1 MRKHPKILLATL
13 FAIVLAAACTFSVSA
28 LAAEPDVRMEGN
40 AGSPD
45 AATSVSS
52 LAIDGVEAPSAGSDL
67 DGIAV
72 VSSTEGASWEIPV
85 LWVGSDW
92 QLATK
97 AVEGQSYLPVLV
109 FYLPADYAVRDADE
123 TGGYTITLS
132 DDLVKLFGSEEIISV
147 YDSSTDVTY
156 ILPATLR
163 NFFAQASLAKVPNE
177 PLGIG
182 DGTTL
187 NPNYTGPVAGDSD
200 DDEEP
205 AGDDDDN
212 FDSDEQ
218 DDLSYWVD
226 IYCAQTA
233 KDVLSQDDLEYLVD
247 LIINKLQPQAVNL
260 LLEKF
265 PAFSHAQD
273 LDWLGKQIGLY
284 IYYESGD
291 KDGDPAHEDAPK
303 ALAYVDGKYIKD
315 FDGSVRY
322 AYVIGVDVSSM
333 TKRDD
338 AGRLV
343 LVRDGQDAVT
353 FENTIVHEMFHAFMD
368 DFNRIGMAGVNSPDS
383 PDALSDEITDSYLAI
398 RYPLW
403 FIEGTASAVEN
414 TYQYRYDY
422 FEYLRR
428 DPNNPG
434 EYLAVCTD
442 DVVFANFTGGAEDD
456 GATIG
461 YGLRYAENGRF
472 WPDDDSQ
479 VSTTPSRYVSGYL
492 AVLYLGELAA
502 RKDAD
507 VGSSI
512 SQNGNAVV
520 ISSENIRYG
529 LNSILDRM
537 HEGETLDQIIYDIS
551 PVDSRGAKMYLDTDH
566 FESKFIYGDQVYQED
581 YFKGDY
587 DEGASLEFVTTY
599 LNYMKGLEQ
608 QTNREFL
615 PNGSILFDFDKDFDT
630 PLDRTKHDAA
640 NAYQIAE
647 SNTFVTSTV
656 PDDVALAGGGKSE
669 GGMPMAG
676 ASAQSGG
683 GIAEGNVGDDANDGG
698 DELPLAAK
706 APNDS
711 AEQTAENQGESSA
724 TQEQPVASEDPLE
737 MSSCD
742 AEGPT
747 EPTQCG
753 DVPMPATET
762 PATDDS
768 AEGDCATLD

>member
-1 MRKHPKILLATL
+1 MHKHPKSLLAAL
-13 FAIVLAAACTFSVSA
+13 FAIVLVATCTFSLSA
-28 LAAEPDVRMEGN
+28 LAAEPEVRMEGN
-40 AGSPD
+40 VGSGD

-52 LAIDGVEAPSAGSDL
+52 LVIDGVEAPSAGSDL

-72 VSSTEGASWEIPV
+72 VSTAEDISWEIPV

-97 AVEGQSYLPVLV
+97 AVDGQSYLPVLV
-109 FYLPADYAVRDADE
+109 FYLPADYAVQDVDE
-123 TGGYTITLS
+123 VGGYTITLS
-132 DDLVKLFGSEEIISV
+132 DDLVKLFGSEDVISA
-147 YDSSTDVTY
+147 YDSFAGVTY
-156 ILPATLR
+156 ILPASLR
-163 NFFAQASLAKVPNE
+163 DFFAQASLAKMPNE

-182 DGTTL
+182 DGTTQ
-187 NPNYTGPVAGDSD
+187 NPNYAGPIDGDS
-200 DDEEP
+200 
-205 AGDDDDN
+205 
-212 FDSDEQ
+212 SDEGQADEDGSGMDTQ
-218 DDLSYWVD
+218 DELGYWVD

-233 KDVLSQDDLEYLVD
+233 KDVLSQNDLEYLVD

-265 PAFSHAQD
+265 PAFSHAEE

-291 KDGDPAHEDAPK
+291 RDGDPAHENVSG
-303 ALAYVDGKYIKD
+303 ALAYVNGRYIKENL
-315 FDGSVRY
+315 GESARY
-322 AYVIGVDVSSM
+322 VYIIGVDVSSL
-333 TKRDD
+333 TGRDEE
-338 AGRLV
+338 GNLI
-343 LVRDGQDAVT
+343 LIRDGNDAVA

-368 DFNRIGMAGVNSPDS
+368 DYNRIGMAGVNSPDS
-383 PDALSDEITDSYLAI
+383 PDALSDEVTDSYLAI

-428 DPNNPG
+428 NPNNPN

-442 DVVFANFTGGAEDD
+442 DVVFANFTGGTEE
-456 GATIG
+456 GGTTIG

-472 WPDDDSQ
+472 WPDDDSK

-502 RKDAD
+502 RKDAS

-512 SQNGNAVV
+512 SQNGKTVV
-520 ISSENIRYG
+520 INSANIRYG
-529 LNSILDRM
+529 LNSILERM
-537 HEGETLDQIIYDIS
+537 HEGETLDQVIYDIS
-551 PVDSRGAKMYLDTDH
+551 PVDSRGVKIYLDTDH
-566 FESKFIYGDQVYQED
+566 FESKFIYGDQAYQED
-581 YFKGDY
+581 CFKGDY

-608 QTNREFL
+608 QTDREFL
-615 PNGSILFDFDKDFDT
+615 PNGSILFDFDEDFDT
-630 PLDRTKHDAA
+630 PLDRTKRDAT
-640 NAYQIAE
+640 NVYQIVE

-669 GGMPMAG
+669 GGMPMASE
-676 ASAQSGG
+676 SAQSDNGN
-683 GIAEGNVGDDANDGG
+683 AEGDINDDANDSG

-706 APNDS
+706 VPNYPV
-711 AEQTAENQGESSA
+711 EQTAEDQDESA
-724 TQEQPVASEDPLE
+724 AIQEQPVANEESLE
-737 MSSCD
+737 TNGSG
-742 AEGPT
+742 AEGSSESTEGENAPVPT
-747 EPTQCG
+747 IGAPT
-753 DVPMPATET
+753 TEGFT
-762 PATDDS
+762 EDTS
-768 AEGDCATLD
+768 ATLD